1 MSDQK
6 SPQIRIQ
13 NLRTQIEE
21 ANYAYFNENHEIV
34 PESVRDQLKRELIE
48 LEEKYPEFY
57 DPNSPTQRVGVPLA
71 GKLPKITHSARKFSL
86 SDVFAPDELRDF
98 DKKIKRFL
106 RLETVEYSCELKIDG
121 LNITLIYKNGKLEK
135 AVTRGDGSVGEDV
148 THSIRT
154 CENLPLKLKQPL
166 DAEFGGE
173 VFISLKNFEK
183 LQKKYP
189 EDNFANARN
198 LAAGSVRQ
206 LNPKIAAQRHLQI
219 FLYETSSSETLKIK
233 NQHHLFDFFDQENLP
248 HEKEFKVFDNIE
260 KVIKFCEK
268 WGNIKNREQIF
279 YPIDGIVVKVHNF
292 DLRKRLGTT
301 AKTVKWAAAWK
312 FPAVEKYTKLLD
324 VKFQIGRTG
333 AITPVGILEPI
344 EISGSTVSR
353 ATLHNCDEIKRKK
366 IKIGDTVIIRKAGE
380 IIPEILAPIEK
391 MRNSTEREIV
401 FPKECPECGTK
412 INNEEKIARC
422 ENKNCPAQHRE
433 HLFYFAK
440 NLKIEG
446 LGPRTIDE
454 LLKLDL
460 IKSPPDFWN
469 LKPLDLAQLP
479 GFKLKK
485 IENLITAL
493 NERKQLQFNEILV
506 GAGIRFI
513 GSENAK
519 ILTDFFRTK
528 FGDFLINN
536 FVQNA
541 RVISIEE
548 LKNTDGIG
556 ETVAKAIFDFIQ
568 NDFAENLFL
577 NFEKN
582 GISIIWSKEKIKNN
596 LLDGKKF
603 VITGTFE
610 NFSRDELKK
619 IISDGGGKIMSA
631 ISKNVDILLTGK
643 NPGSK
648 LKKAEELDIEIWD
661 EQKICSAVGMEFLEK
676 EIQSLF

>member
-1 MSDQK
+1 MTQDQIK
-6 SPQIRIQ
+6 KRIIK
-13 NLRTQIEE
+13 LRKQIEE
-21 ANYAYFNENHEIV
+21 ANQAYFNENREIV
-34 PESVRDQLKRELIE
+34 PESVRDQMKRELIE

-71 GKLPKITHSARKFSL
+71 GKLPKITHSTRKFSL
-86 SDVFAPDELRDF
+86 ADVFAPDELRDF

-106 RLETVEYSCELKIDG
+106 RLEQVEYSCELKIDG
-121 LNITLIYKNGKLEK
+121 LNITLIYKDGILEK
-135 AVTRGDGSVGEDV
+135 AVTRGDGTVGEDV

-154 CENLPLKLKQPL
+154 CENLPLNLNDKIE
-166 DAEFGGE
+166 AEFGGE
-173 VFISLKNFEK
+173 VFISRTNFEK
-183 LQKKYP
+183 LQKKFP
-189 EDNFANARN
+189 DENFANARN

-206 LNPKIAAQRHLQI
+206 LNPKIAAGRHLQI
-219 FLYETSSSETLKIK
+219 FLYETSTNETLGIK
-233 NQHHLFDFFDQENLP
+233 NQRELFHYFDKQNLP
-248 HEKEFKVFDNIE
+248 HEKEFRVFDNIE

-268 WGNIKNREQIF
+268 WGDIRNREQIF

-292 DLRKRLGTT
+292 TLRKRLGTT

-333 AITPVGILEPI
+333 AITPVGILKPI

-353 ATLHNCDEIKRKK
+353 ATLHNYDEIKRKK
-366 IKIGDTVIIRKAGE
+366 IKIGDTVIVRKAGE

-391 MRNSTEREIV
+391 MRVGTERKII
-401 FPKECPECGTK
+401 FPKKCPECGEL
-412 INNEEKIARC
+412 INSDEKISRC
-422 ENKNCPAQHRE
+422 ENKDCPAQHRE

-460 IKSPPDFWN
+460 IKSPPDFWQ

-485 IENLITAL
+485 IKNLIASL
-493 NERKQLQFNEILV
+493 ASRKNLLFEEILV

-528 FGDFLINN
+528 FNKFLINN
-536 FVQNA
+536 FVQLA
-541 RVISIEE
+541 REIKIEE
-548 LKNTDGIG
+548 FKNTDGIG
-556 ETVAKAIFDFIQ
+556 GKVAEAIFNFVQSTVAK
-568 NDFAENLFL
+568 NLFS
-577 NFEKN
+577 NFEKAN
-582 GISIIWSKEKIKNN
+582 ITIFWPEEKIKNSN
-596 LLDGKKF
+596 LDGKKF

-619 IISDGGGKIMSA
+619 NISDGGGKIMSA
-631 ISKNVDILLTGK
+631 ISKNIDILVVGK

-648 LKKAEELDIEIWD
+648 LKKADELKIDVYD
-661 EQKICSAVGMEFLEK
+661 EQKICSIINISYQKKK
-676 EIQSLF
+676 ESQLF